1 MTPRPP
7 TERMTPEPPA
17 TSDASVASKSLSKV
31 AVLRAAQYPFIIIF
45 ALLVPRMMGPDTYG
59 RYALVVSLIGMIDAF
74 LDPGMAE
81 ISARVVP
88 ELQQLRNEA
97 GIRTFFSRML
107 GFKIAVDLLLGL
119 VAVVALRLIFPDV
132 VAPTFLWLIIL
143 AVFVGDL
150 GGAAYGLLFG
160 LNRQSLC
167 AARDPLRR
175 AASVSM
181 IIVLFHMF
189 GLKGAIFS
197 VVLVEGLLLV
207 INFAF
212 VRRYVSLRELTPKW
226 PYVAPFLRYGF
237 LFYLSAG
244 ATSIWQRLGNTLIG
258 QLRGDFR
265 QIALFDLSNQMFLT
279 ATSFTLFVIVS
290 LAPTFTRL
298 RLEGKEGK
306 LIDWSRRIL
315 TYNEIGCMAAV
326 AAWLLLGA
334 DLIPILIGRQY
345 DGLYANVA
353 VLLCGAFPTVVIQ
366 LGLALAIAYAEPIWY
381 FAAVCAGVV
390 SFVVTSLVLIP
401 ANGSLGCSI
410 ATLVSCICCALVLGL
425 RYRAIMRKSLG
436 PALKSIALGAVL
448 LVPCWLLRGRT
459 DRNALLLLG
468 FLATY
473 GSALFVTRVIVRA
486 EIEQLWTAL
495 RHKSA

>member
-1 MTPRPP
+1 
-7 TERMTPEPPA
+7 MTPEPMV
-17 TSDASVASKSLSKV
+17 TSDATGASKSLSKV
-31 AVLRAAQYPFIIIF
+31 AVLRASQYPFIVIF
-45 ALLVPRMMGPDTYG
+45 ALVVPRMMGPDTYG
-59 RYALVVSLIGMIDAF
+59 RYALFVSLIAMIDAF

-107 GFKIAVDLLLGL
+107 GFKITLDLLVG
-119 VAVVALRLIFPDV
+119 VVAIVGLRLIFPDV
-132 VAPTFLWLIIL
+132 IAPTFVWLL
-143 AVFVGDL
+143 ALAIFVGDL
-150 GGAAYGLLFG
+150 GSAAYGLLFG

-175 AASVSM
+175 AASVCL
-181 IIVLFHMF
+181 IIALFHLF
-189 GLKGAIFS
+189 GLRGAIFS
-197 VVLVEGLLLV
+197 VVLVEGLILTIYLT
-207 INFAF
+207 F
-212 VRRYVSLRELTPKW
+212 VGRYVSIRELAPKW
-226 PYVAPFLRYGF
+226 NYVAPFLRYGF
-237 LFYLSAG
+237 LFYLSSG

-258 QLRGDFR
+258 QMSGDFR

-326 AAWLLLGA
+326 ATWLLLGV

-381 FAAVCAGVV
+381 FAAVCTGVV
-390 SFVVTSLVLIP
+390 SFVVTSLIMIP

-410 ATLVSCICCALVLGL
+410 ATLVSCICCALVLGI
-425 RYRAIMRKSLG
+425 RYRANMRKSLG

-448 LVPCWLLRGRT
+448 LVPCWLLRGRA
-459 DRNALLLLG
+459 DRNALLLIA

-473 GSALFVTRVIVRA
+473 GSALFLTRVIVWA
-486 EIEQLWTAL
+486 EIVQLWSAL

>member
-1 MTPRPP
+1 MTR
-7 TERMTPEPPA
+7 EPP
-17 TSDASVASKSLSKV
+17 TSDATGASKSLSEV
-31 AVLRAAQYPFIIIF
+31 AVLRVSQYPFIVLF
-45 ALLVPRMMGPDTYG
+45 ALVVPRMMGPDTYG
-59 RYALVVSLIGMIDAF
+59 RYALFVSLIAIIDAF

-107 GFKIAVDLLLGL
+107 GFKIALDLLLGL
-119 VAVVALRLIFPDV
+119 VVAVSLRLIFPHV
-132 VAPTFLWLIIL
+132 IEPSFLWIMIL

-150 GGAAYGLLFG
+150 GSAAYGLLFG

-175 AASVSM
+175 AASVGLV
-181 IIVLFHMF
+181 IVLFHKF
-189 GLKGAIFS
+189 GLTGAIFS
-197 VVLVEGLLLV
+197 VVLVEGLLLG

-212 VRRYVSLRELTPKW
+212 VRRYVSLRELAPKW
-226 PYVAPFLRYGF
+226 SYFAPLLRYGF
-237 LFYLSAG
+237 LFYLSSG
-244 ATSIWQRLGNTLIG
+244 ATSVWQRLGNTLIG

-265 QIALFDLSNQMFLT
+265 QIALFDLSNQVFLT
-279 ATSFTLFVIVS
+279 ATSFTLFIIVS

-315 TYNEIGCMAAV
+315 TYNEIGCMAGLAT
-326 AAWLLLGA
+326 WLLLGA
-334 DLIPILIGRQY
+334 QLIPILIGRQY

-353 VLLCGAFPTVVIQ
+353 VLLCGAFPMVVIQ
-366 LGLALAIAYAEPIWY
+366 LGIALAIAYAEPIWY
-381 FAAVCAGVV
+381 FAAVCTAVV
-390 SFVVTSLVLIP
+390 AFVATSFVLIP
-401 ANGSLGCSI
+401 ANGSLGCCV
-410 ATLVSCICCALVLGL
+410 ATLVSCICCAIVIGF
-425 RYRAIMRKSLG
+425 RYRANMRKSLG
-436 PALKSIALGAVL
+436 PALKSITLGGLL
-448 LVPCWLLRGRT
+448 LVPCWLSRGSPS
-459 DRNALLLLG
+459 RNALLLLG

-473 GSALFVTRVIVRA
+473 VTALFVTRVIVRA
-486 EIEQLWTAL
+486 EIQQLWSAM

>member
-1 MTPRPP
+1 
-7 TERMTPEPPA
+7 MTPESPV
-17 TSDASVASKSLSKV
+17 TSDATVASKSLSKV
-31 AVLRAAQYPFIIIF
+31 AVLRASQYPFIIIF
-45 ALLVPRMMGPDTYG
+45 ALVVPRMMGPDTYG
-59 RYALVVSLIGMIDAF
+59 RYALFVSLIAMIDAF

-88 ELQQLRNEA
+88 ELQQVRNEA
-97 GIRTFFSRML
+97 GIRTFFSRMV
-107 GFKIAVDLLLGL
+107 GFKITVDLLLAL
-119 VAVVALRLIFPDV
+119 VAVVGLRLIFPDV
-132 VAPTFLWLIIL
+132 VAPTFLWLLIL
-143 AVFVGDL
+143 AIFVGDL
-150 GGAAYGLLFG
+150 GSAAYGLLFG

-175 AASVSM
+175 AASVCL
-181 IIVLFHMF
+181 IIALFHLF
-189 GLKGAIFS
+189 GLSGAIFS
-197 VVLVEGLLLV
+197 VVLVEGLLL
-207 INFAF
+207 IIYLTF
-212 VRRYVSLRELTPKW
+212 VGRYVSFQELTPKW
-226 PYVAPFLRYGF
+226 SYVAPFLRYGF

-244 ATSIWQRLGNTLIG
+244 ATSLWQRLGNTLIG

-265 QIALFDLSNQMFLT
+265 QIALYDLSNQMFLT
-279 ATSFTLFVIVS
+279 ATSFTLFVILA

-315 TYNEIGCMAAV
+315 TYNEIGCVCAV
-326 AAWLLLGA
+326 AAWLLLGPE
-334 DLIPILIGRQY
+334 LIPILIGRQY

-353 VLLCGAFPTVVIQ
+353 VLLCAAFPTVVIQ

-381 FAAVCAGVV
+381 FVAVCTGVV
-390 SFVVTSLVLIP
+390 SFVVTSLITIP

-410 ATLVSCICCALVLGL
+410 ATLVSCICCALVMGF
-425 RYRAIMRKSLG
+425 RYRANMRKSLG

-448 LVPCWLLRGRT
+448 LVPCWLLRGRA

-473 GSALFVTRVIVRA
+473 GSALFLTRVIIRA
-486 EIEQLWTAL
+486 EVEQLWAAL